1 MLVSVPLLVLAFSMY
16 LKFMCSAVVY
26 TVTKHPAWIVS
37 LDFVVS
43 FPGWIAES
51 VVFCSLLVHVLHL
64 LAFHIGYISHWRRFA
79 VFPVGCFFWCY
90 TNLACSR
97 MAFLC
102 ALPNKAHCFT
112 LQFFTCFLFCFLV
125 AFFVVF
131 FLLFLSL
138 FLPLFL
144 SLFCCFSVAFSI
156 ALCLLIFCFL
166 IAFVLVFF
174 LLHRLFGWIAFR
186 FFIGIK

>member
-97 MAFLC
+97 MSFLC

-125 AFFVVF
+125 AFFVAF
-131 FLLFLSL
+131 FCFFCRFFCRFFCPFSVAFLSL
-138 FLPLFL
+138 FQ
-144 SLFCCFSVAFSI
+144 SLFVCLFFAF
-156 ALCLLIFCFL
+156 
-166 IAFVLVFF
+166 
-174 LLHRLFGWIAFR
+174 
-186 FFIGIK
+186 